1 MNEWEATASLFDGPK
16 YMHFEVEQKFEVS
29 GLAAIRRRLD
39 GLGVSWDDSVF
50 QVDRYY
56 AHPVRDFGKT
66 DEALRIRSVAEK
78 NCVTY
83 KGPKID
89 ATTKTRREIELPLSD
104 GRNAACQFA
113 ELLETLGFQTILA
126 VSKGRQPGQ
135 IEWEG
140 HVVHVALDTVEGL
153 GVFVEL
159 EVNCEEDQVAD
170 ARQTIGSLAHKL
182 GLTRNQRMGYLE
194 LLLRINDKI
203 SVGEREQE

>member
-1 MNEWEATASLFDGPK
+1 
-16 YMHFEVEQKFEVS
+16 MHFEVEQKFEVS
-29 GLAAIRRRLD
+29 DLAASRRRLD
-39 GLGVSWDDSVF
+39 GLGVSWADSVF

-56 AHPVRDFGKT
+56 AHPVCDFRKT
-66 DEALRIRSVAEK
+66 DEALRIRSVGER

-104 GRNAACQFA
+104 GRYAASQFA
-113 ELLETLGFQTILA
+113 ELLESLGFQPVLA

-135 IEWEG
+135 IDWEG
-140 HVVHVALDTVEGL
+140 RVVHVALDTVEGL

-159 EVNCEEDQVAD
+159 EVNCEEDHVAD
-170 ARQTIGSLAHKL
+170 ARQTIASLAHKL
-182 GLTRNQRMGYLE
+182 ELTRNQRMSYLE
-194 LLLRINDKI
+194 LLLRVNDKM